1 MTASL
6 QRIAG
11 LIVKELL
18 AIWKD
23 WRTRVV
29 VIGPPI
35 IQLIVFSYAA
45 SFDVDHVAMAVLNED
60 AGLQGRELVARFEGS
75 GRFDRLFTL
84 QSVSEIAPLI
94 EREQV
99 QMVLHVPQDFSA
111 RLKSGRP
118 APLQVILDGRQSNTS
133 FVVLGYAREIALA
146 FSRER
151 RARQGMPGPPAS
163 IVARAWFNPNLES
176 RWFIVPGLTAL
187 LTLVVTIMLTAL
199 SVARERELGTFEQ
212 LLVTPLL
219 PMEIMIGKTVP
230 ALIIGTFEGT
240 LILIVA
246 VFWFEIPFTGSF
258 VHFYLG
264 LIIYLL
270 AVAGIGLMLSSIA
283 LTQQQALLGAFLFVV
298 PAVILSGFATPLA
311 NIPDI
316 LERLS
321 LVNPMRHFLELVRGL
336 YLQAL
341 PWEAVWPKLAAM
353 GAIAFVNLIAAAFL
367 FRRRLG

>member
-1 MTASL
+1 MTAGL

-11 LIVKELL
+11 LVVKELL

-35 IQLIVFSYAA
+35 VQLLVFSYAA

-60 AGLQGRELVARFEGS
+60 AGLQGREFVARFEGS
-75 GRFDRLFTL
+75 GRFDRVRTL
-84 QSVSEIAPLI
+84 RSVKEIAPLVDS
-94 EREQV
+94 ERV

-118 APLQVILDGRQSNTS
+118 AAVQVVLDGRQSNTAL
-133 FVVLGYAREIALA
+133 VILGYAREIALA
-146 FSRER
+146 FAREW
-151 RARQGMPGPPAS
+151 RARQGLRAPPAR
-163 IVARAWFNPNLES
+163 IVARAWFNPNFES

-187 LTLVVTIMLTAL
+187 LTLVVTVMLTAL

-212 LLVTPLL
+212 LLVTPLR

-230 ALIIGTFEGT
+230 ALLIGFFEGS
-240 LILIVA
+240 LILVFA
-246 VFWFEIPFTGSF
+246 LFWFGIPFTGSLA
-258 VHFYLG
+258 HFYLG
-264 LIIYLL
+264 LLVYLL
-270 AVAGIGLMLSSIA
+270 AVSGIGLMLSSIA
-283 LTQQQALLGAFLFVV
+283 RTQQQALLGAFLFVV

-311 NIPDI
+311 NIPEV

-336 YLQAL
+336 HLQEL
-341 PWEAVWPKLAAM
+341 PWTAVWPRIAAM
-353 GAIAFVNLIAAAFL
+353 SAIALVNLTAAAFV

>member
-1 MTASL
+1 MTASF

-11 LIVKELL
+11 LVVKELL

-35 IQLIVFSYAA
+35 IQLVVFSYAA

-60 AGLQGRELVARFEGS
+60 AGLQGRELVARFTGS
-75 GRFDRLFTL
+75 GRFERRVSLR
-84 QSVSEIAPLI
+84 SVAEIAPLVDS
-94 EREQV
+94 ERV
-99 QMVLHVPQDFSA
+99 QMVLHLPQDFSA
-111 RLKSGRP
+111 RLKSGRT
-118 APLQVILDGRQSNTS
+118 AAVQIILDGRQSNTAL
-133 FVVLGYAREIALA
+133 VILGCAREIARA
-146 FSRER
+146 FAREW
-151 RARQGMPGPPAS
+151 RARQGLRAPPAQ

-212 LLVTPLL
+212 LLVTPLR
-219 PMEIMIGKTVP
+219 PMEIMVGKTVP
-230 ALIIGTFEGT
+230 ALLIGLFEGS
-240 LILIVA
+240 LILAVA
-246 VFWFEIPFTGSF
+246 LLWFGIPFTGSPA
-258 VHFYLG
+258 HFYLG
-264 LIIYLL
+264 LLVYLL
-270 AVAGIGLMLSSIA
+270 AVSGIGLMLSSIA
-283 LTQQQALLGAFLFVV
+283 RTQQQALLGAFLFVV

-311 NIPDI
+311 NISEV

-321 LVNPMRHFLELVRGL
+321 LINPMRHFLELVRGL
-336 YLQAL
+336 YLQDL
-341 PWEAVWPKLAAM
+341 PWAAVWPRIAAM
-353 GAIAFVNLIAAAFL
+353 GAIALVNLFVGAWA